1 MKNVKRT
8 MMAAAISLVTAQV
21 FAETDNVRLVV
32 SSYKDSLTSE
42 YGSVSQSSATNDVC
56 VNTPALDAQWCVNGE
71 IAKGNGHVVQ
81 SSVGQRTLDTRVVEL
96 ESYGYSASF
105 IAEKLRETGQF
116 DEVVVDVPVT
126 HSYSFTQTQPIKT
139 FQDRYFGDSSEFP
152 SGSNVYGAADLIGTP
167 SGDNVDVLVLDSSFY
182 DTDDVVYHPGSGR
195 SFVTASGETPNDDYR
210 PRDTTGCDGHG
221 LSVAGIVGGTI
232 DNGKGGDGVTNAV
245 NIHPIRVMTCGE
257 GYLSDVSRALL
268 WADDGDGTLFSGD
281 TSEASPYE
289 GKVGIINISLSGYTG
304 SPDSGDDAVTGC
316 PIYMQEAIN
325 ALKAKGWGITVGA
338 GNNYGAQANE
348 YSPANC
354 EGVITVGALE
364 SSGDKASFSNAGD
377 VTVAA
382 HGVSMITSCGEN
394 DDNYCTVSGTS
405 MASPLVAGIM
415 AMVKQHTNADMT
427 DIEVMLKATASKSN
441 FGTECETMGCGEGL
455 VDAKALLE
463 AVMQQEDGELN
474 TISFALNEGDEC
486 DVTWFVENFGQAVK
500 LCELYSVKFMGGID
514 LDDTTYKLISVP
526 KGQDLS
532 TEENQTMIGE
542 YESAKVVL
550 RDIDAESFDYGVK
563 MCSAGECGDV
573 FEISTVD
580 ALPENKPVQC
590 D

>member
-8 MMAAAISLVTAQV
+8 MMAAAISLVTAQA

-71 IAKGNGHVVQ
+71 IAKGNGHVAQ

-486 DVTWFVENFGQAVK
+486 DVAWFVENFGQAVK

-514 LDDTTYKLISVP
+514 LDDTTFKLISVP

-532 TEENQTMIGE
+532 IDENQTMVGE

-550 RDIDAESFDYGVK
+550 RDIDAESFDYGVQ
-563 MCSAGECGDV
+563 MCSEGECGDI
-573 FEISTVD
+573 FEISTID

>member
-8 MMAAAISLVTAQV
+8 MMAAAISLVTAQA

-32 SSYKDSLTSE
+32 SSYKDSSTPE
-42 YGSVSQSSATNDVC
+42 YGLVSQSSTTNDVC
-56 VNTPALDAQWCVNGE
+56 VNAPNLDAKWCVDGE
-71 IAKGNGHVVQ
+71 LAKGNGKVSQ
-81 SSVGQRTLDTRVVEL
+81 ASVSQRSLDTRVIEL
-96 ESYGYSASF
+96 DSYGYSAAF
-105 IAEKLRETGQF
+105 IAKKLRETGQF
-116 DEVVVDVPVT
+116 DEVVVDVPIT

-139 FQDRYFGDSSEFP
+139 LQDHYFGDSSEFP
-152 SGSNVYGAADLIGTP
+152 SGSNVYGAAALIGTP
-167 SGDNVDVLVLDSSFY
+167 TGENVDVLVLDSSFY

-195 SFVTASGETPNDDYR
+195 SFVTTNGDTPNDDYR

-257 GYLSDVSRALL
+257 GYLSDVSRALS
-268 WADDGDGTLFSGD
+268 WADEGDGTLFSGE
-281 TSEASPYE
+281 TSNASPYE
-289 GKVGIINISLSGYTG
+289 GDVGIINISLSGYTG
-304 SPDSGDDAVTGC
+304 SPDSEDDAVTGC

-348 YSPANC
+348 YSPSNC

-377 VTVAA
+377 VTVTA

-405 MASPLVAGIM
+405 MSSPLVAGIL
-415 AMVKQHTNADMT
+415 AMVKQHTNANMA
-427 DIEVMLKATASKSN
+427 DIEVMLKATASKAN
-441 FGTECETMGCGEGL
+441 YGAECETFGCGEGL
-455 VDAKALLE
+455 VNAKALLE

-474 TISFALNEGDEC
+474 TISFALNDGDEC
-486 DVTWFVENFGQAVK
+486 DATWFVENFGEAVK
-500 LCELYSVKFMGGID
+500 LCELYSVKFMGG
-514 LDDTTYKLISVP
+514 LTLQDTTYKLVSVP

-532 TEENQTMIGE
+532 TEENQTIVGE
-542 YESAKVVL
+542 YESSKVVL
-550 RDIDAESFDYGVK
+550 RDIDAESNDYGVQ
-563 MCSAGECGDV
+563 MCNAGECSDV
-573 FEISTVD
+573 FEMSTTE

-590 D
+590 N